1 MTTFNIIN
9 ETIHDLCSL
18 NIPLDV
24 INISLRSCR
33 IRHIPYD
40 FFAKFN
46 KLESIDLFDNYID
59 NLNFIIPHK
68 VTYIDLSYNKL
79 HDNAF
84 VNFDPNNIEYMVLRY
99 NMLTCVPESIKNIEC
114 EIHGNNINIIK
125 NIVKNI
131 VNDVKKIN
139 LDVHQT
145 YIQKSLRKSIMY
157 LMSTYKTHPYNNNYL
172 YDIKMYI
179 SGNVF
184 NYYINTIFKNT
195 KKGYFFKLL
204 DIYDSLPSDIIYDF
218 NRDLKCKINN
228 LLERIWELSKHKK
241 EIESIIENLY
251 AQLSDGINTCFVGKY
266 TRVINTL
273 STFDDNIEQ
282 DIPFSEKFIMK
293 LNQLKDIIDKK
304 KEMIDFINDSNL
316 DNDEKLVWIDAVD
329 EYI

>member
-1 MTTFNIIN
+1 
-9 ETIHDLCSL
+9 
-18 NIPLDV
+18 
-24 INISLRSCR
+24 
-33 IRHIPYD
+33 
-40 FFAKFN
+40 
-46 KLESIDLFDNYID
+46 
-59 NLNFIIPHK
+59 
-68 VTYIDLSYNKL
+68 
-79 HDNAF
+79 
-84 VNFDPNNIEYMVLRY
+84 MVLRY

-145 YIQKSLRKSIMY
+145 YIQKSLIKSIMY

-228 LLERIWELSKHKK
+228 LLDFR
-241 EIESIIENLY
+241 
-251 AQLSDGINTCFVGKY
+251 
-266 TRVINTL
+266 R
-273 STFDDNIEQ
+273 NIEKKYKPDFVITTYVEEKQ
-282 DIPFSEKFIMK
+282 TKHITFNITENNIDTDDFNLWLDIDVYQAE
-293 LNQLKDIIDKK
+293 LLAKK
-304 KEMIDFINDSNL
+304 ILRLVEDRKEFMSKIL
-316 DNDEKLVWIDAVD
+316 DDEKL
-329 EYI
+329 